1 MAANGAVEG
10 GATEGT
16 VLLGLGAVGGERVGE
31 STSGRSRVDA
41 RSVVNRLWEGLVES
55 RELGIGDWG
64 GLGDSGRS
72 SRGDFARTRSR
83 ALADEA
89 DERGAG
95 VCEGHGD
102 THDYYSW

>member
-31 STSGRSRVDA
+31 SASGRSRVDA
-41 RSVVNRLWEGLVES
+41 RSVVNGLWDGLVGPWDL
-55 RELGIGDWG
+55 RVGGFGGAPGDG
-64 GLGDSGRS
+64 G
-72 SRGDFARTRSR
+72 RTRSR
-83 ALADEA
+83 TLADEA

-95 VCEGHGD
+95 VGEGHGD
-102 THDYYSW
+102 THDYKSW

>member
-41 RSVVNRLWEGLVES
+41 RSVVNRLWEGLVGS
-55 RELGIGDWG
+55 WELGFG
-64 GLGDSGRS
+64 GSGRF
-72 SRGDFARTRSR
+72 REELQGRFCT
-83 ALADEA
+83 
-89 DERGAG
+89 
-95 VCEGHGD
+95 
-102 THDYYSW
+102 Y